1 VSPKDGPTVVLTIPF
16 RGLDVDFVAL
26 ACVVAMCIL
35 LMLSTRAADILNTVC
50 TGAQMVVILV
60 LIISGFVKA
69 NPANM
74 TPFAPNGVRGIF
86 NGASFVFFSFIGFDA
101 VATLSEETKKPERDM
116 PVGVVGCI
124 SFVTV
129 VYIIM
134 SLVLVMMVPYA
145 SLDESAAF
153 AVAFE
158 QAGFVWG
165 RYLVSIGAVL
175 GTVTGVLVGIMGVAR
190 LMCCLCRSHIG
201 MPVFGRVNAKRG
213 TPMWA
218 TALTSLFVAP
228 FALLTDLPALI
239 DMCSAAALA
248 AFGVVAIAHL
258 FKRWMP
264 RKATSASAARAIGQ
278 VVDDGEKE
286 GGETKAA
293 WAEGE
298 GGALGAAVSAA
309 SDSRQG
315 KRAAVV
321 IALICL
327 LSTGFAIAWGLTA
340 ASDGLGW
347 ISIVVLA
354 AATYS
359 VAIYGAC
366 TLKKLD
372 KCVFEAPLFPFLPV
386 TSLLMNC
393 FLMASLSGKA
403 YWQLSIFWV
412 IMIAIYLLY
421 SIHAA
426 TIFDALQQRG
436 CAAATTAAG
445 TVTGSV
451 QASRMGSVVAHR
463 ESATVRGR
471 AGAGVSILPPEYD
484 FVPLEED
491 EEEGARA
498 AAAPAASR

>member
-1 VSPKDGPTVVLTIPF
+1 
-16 RGLDVDFVAL
+16 
-26 ACVVAMCIL
+26 VVATSAL
-35 LMLSTRAADILNTVC
+35 LMISTRAADILNTVC
-50 TGAQMVVILV
+50 TGAQMCVILV

-69 NPANM
+69 NPKNM

-134 SLVLVMMVPYA
+134 ALVLVMMVPYS

-158 QAGFVWG
+158 QAGFLWG
-165 RYLVSIGAVL
+165 RYLVAVGAVL
-175 GTVTGVLVGIMGVAR
+175 GTLTGVLVGVMGVAR
-190 LMCCLCRSHIG
+190 LICCLCRSHIG
-201 MPVFGRVNAKRG
+201 LPLFGRVNAKRG

-218 TALTSLFVAP
+218 TFLTAAFTAP

-248 AFGVVAIAHL
+248 AFGVVAVAHL

-264 RKATSASAARAIGQ
+264 RKATSASAARAMGTLAEGEEGL
-278 VVDDGEKE
+278 DGEKK
-286 GGETKAA
+286 GGAA

-298 GGALGAAVSAA
+298 GGALGAAAAAA

-315 KRAAVV
+315 KRAAAV
-321 IALICL
+321 IAAIVVLAV
-327 LSTGFAIAWGLTA
+327 GFAIAWGLSA
-340 ASDGLGW
+340 ATTGLEW

-354 AATYS
+354 AATYA
-359 VAIYGAC
+359 VTIYGAC

-372 KCVFEAPLFPFLPV
+372 TCVFEAPLFPFLPA

-393 FLMASLSGKA
+393 FLMASLSGRA
-403 YWQLSIFWV
+403 YWQLAIFWV
-412 IMIAIYLLY
+412 IMVAVYMLY
-421 SIHAA
+421 SVHAA
-426 TIFDALQQRG
+426 TVFDALQNRG

-445 TVTGSV
+445 TVAGTV
-451 QASRMGSVVAHR
+451 AATRQISRVRSVVAGR
-463 ESATVRGR
+463 ESAAVRGR
-471 AGAGVSILPPEYD
+471 AGAGVSILPPDYE

-491 EEEGARA
+491 PEEGAA
-498 AAAPAASR
+498 AAAKAGAAEATR